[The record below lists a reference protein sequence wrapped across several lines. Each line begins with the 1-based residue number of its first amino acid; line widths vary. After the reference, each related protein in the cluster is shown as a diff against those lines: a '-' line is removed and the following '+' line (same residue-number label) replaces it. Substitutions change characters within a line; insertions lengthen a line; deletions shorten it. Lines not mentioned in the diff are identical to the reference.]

1 MSPHRWDPDGLC
13 QRPGPHAAWGRSQ
26 HSGWSHGPGCPGPRG
41 ARAALSGETSLTLL
55 FIHSISKERSTI
67 LLRSDNRK
75 RLAQALVLSRDGTS
89 LREKQFGPWGAEG
102 GGGATG
108 HTQSLGEG
116 TSQGTHGR
124 PGGRGR
130 PQRAAPPG
138 QASRTGTL
146 ARPRGRRAG
155 RVMRPS
161 PFGPGRAGDPPP
173 PQSFRGAAPHSWAGC
188 PPSCVSRHCPLRKRE
203 PVYAAGLL
211 TGGSG
216 EGGAQCPHERAHG
229 DSHQRQTHAQTCH
242 RVKGTPRTQ
251 HAVRK
256 PLANLTARPAA
267 SEAAARGGRSPRG
280 VPEPRGQRSSRA

>member
-1 MSPHRWDPDGLC
+1 MVPGRHRTGRAPACNRPGTFRKRPHTGPGDTSPHRWDPDGLC

-75 RLAQALVLSRDGTS
+75 RLTQALVLSRDGTS
-89 LREKQFGPWGAEG
+89 LREKQFGPWGAEGG

-146 ARPRGRRAG
+146 ARPRGRCAG

-161 PFGPGRAGDPPP
+161 PFRPGRAGDPPP
-173 PQSFRGAAPHSWAGC
+173 PQSFRGAAPHSWAGR
-188 PPSCVSRHCPLRKRE
+188 P
-203 PVYAAGLL
+203 
-211 TGGSG
+211 
-216 EGGAQCPHERAHG
+216 
-229 DSHQRQTHAQTCH
+229 
-242 RVKGTPRTQ
+242 
-251 HAVRK
+251 
-256 PLANLTARPAA
+256 PAA
-267 SEAAARGGRSPRG
+267 SAGTAHSGSVSLSTRLGS
-280 VPEPRGQRSSRA
+280 